1 MAKLTKIMKQRG
13 DDKFIE
19 VLKKW
24 VGNKDDFADVLNSKL
39 TSTELDSLL
48 ITYSKYILRLNQ
60 QIFIIRKYLTDLIQ
74 VWFWG

>member
-1 MAKLTKIMKQRG
+1 MRQRG

-19 VLKKW
+19 ALQKW